1 MTIDTI
7 VTLTMSPAVDQFA
20 ATPALVED
28 AKSRCRILGHEPGGG
43 GINVARNLRRMGLDV
58 LAIFPAGG
66 SHGRQLQDLLE
77 EDGLPC
83 LPVPIQAETTRNLAL
98 TEEEADRQYHLV
110 FPGATLQE
118 AEWEACLAT
127 VEQYT
132 PAGGHLVIS
141 GSLPPGIPDDFL
153 ARIIRSVS
161 QREVKVILDTSGAAL
176 RPALDAGVY
185 LAKLNREEFAELGY
199 SGDGDVASRL
209 SKMGELVDAGMAER
223 LVVTL
228 GPGGA
233 LLATRKGLRLHV
245 RPPEVDVISHVGA
258 GDSFVSAMTCQLY
271 RAQPDDVAVRYG
283 VAAAAAAISTPGN
296 QLRDLDWLEQLYSQ
310 TRAAAD

>member
-1 MTIDTI
+1 MI

-28 AKSRCRILGHEPGGG
+28 AKSRCRIHGQEPGGG

-58 LAIFPAGG
+58 LALFPAGG

-83 LPVPIQAETTRNLAL
+83 HPIPIQAETTRNLAL
-98 TEEEADRQYHLV
+98 TEEDTARQFHLV
-110 FPGATLQE
+110 FPGAALQE
-118 AEWEACLAT
+118 AEWEACLAA
-127 VEQYT
+127 VGQHT
-132 PAGGHLVIS
+132 PPGGHLVIS
-141 GSLPPGIPDDFL
+141 GSLPPGVPADFL
-153 ARIIRSVS
+153 ARIIRSAKA
-161 QREVKVILDTSGAAL
+161 REVKVILDTSGPAL

-209 SKMGELVDAGMAER
+209 TKMGELVDAGMAE
-223 LVVTL
+223 LLIVTL

-233 LLATRKGLRLHV
+233 LLATREGLRLHV
-245 RPPEVDVISHVGA
+245 QPPEVEVISHVGA
-258 GDSFVSAMTCQLY
+258 GDSFVSVMTCRLY
-271 RAQPDDVAVRYG
+271 QGQPVDVAFRYG

-296 QLRDLDWLEQLYSQ
+296 QLRDMDWLEKLYLL
-310 TRAAAD
+310 TGE